1 MKQFA
6 RTAALVV
13 AAVTLYGVSLP
24 AAAPARADDNAEAAA
39 GKITDERLNAF
50 VAAAKDVYAVRQ
62 KYSPQFEAAAT
73 DDDKKKIVVAARD
86 EMKKAIEG
94 HGLTIEQYNAVL
106 TAARTDQTL
115 AEKLE
120 KMLSLENPPK
130 GG

>member
-1 MKQFA
+1 MA
-6 RTAALVV
+6 S
-13 AAVTLYGVSLP
+13 SLP

-50 VAAAKDVYAVRQ
+50 VAAAKEVFAVRQ
-62 KYSPQFEAAAT
+62 KYQPAIRSGRQRT
-73 DDDKKKIVVAARD
+73 DDKKKIVVAARD
-86 EMKKAIEG
+86 EMKKAIED

-120 KMLSLENPPK
+120 KMLSLDSPPK